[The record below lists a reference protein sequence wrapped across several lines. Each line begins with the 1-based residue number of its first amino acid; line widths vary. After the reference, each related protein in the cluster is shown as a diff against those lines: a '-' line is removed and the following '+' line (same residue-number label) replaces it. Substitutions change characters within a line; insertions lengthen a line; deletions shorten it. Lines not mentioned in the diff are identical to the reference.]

1 MLCGPPIYLEF
12 STEDKGTGAD
22 KKPLIRAE
30 VKNEYNSTPQYALI
44 ESRATHLHLQNPKD
58 H

>member
-1 MLCGPPIYLEF
+1 MAHLFALSF
-12 STEDKGTGAD
+12 STEDKATGAD
-22 KKPLIRAE
+22 NKPLSRAE

-44 ESRATHLHLQNPKD
+44 ECIATHLHLQNPKD